1 MQRKPW
7 FEIHDHP
14 RFPSFL
20 RNLVTEALEAI
31 WGALNVYRSIVPTLK
46 HAMETVDSHEVVDLC
61 SGGGGPWLGL
71 QQDLTAAGYPV
82 LVHLTDL
89 YPNQPAFDRMS
100 RQSLHT
106 ITSYPEPVDVTCLPE
121 GLTGFRTIF
130 SSFHHLDP
138 SNARAVLADS
148 FLHHKGIAILEAAER
163 SIPVIAAIFLLPL
176 LTLILAPGIRPFR
189 WSRFLWTYILPVI
202 PIVIGLDGILSCLRS
217 YSQADLV
224 ELTEGL
230 NSESYSWQ
238 IGRVGD
244 GFIRITY
251 LIGLPTA
258 TPDLK

>member
-20 RNLVTEALEAI
+20 RNLVTEALEAM

-89 YPNQPAFDRMS
+89 YPNQRAFDKVS
-100 RQSLHT
+100 QQSLHT
-106 ITSYPEPVDVTCLPE
+106 ITSYSEPVDATCPPE
-121 GLTGFRTIF
+121 GFTGFRTIF
-130 SSFHHLDP
+130 SSFHHFDP
-138 SNARAVLADS
+138 QDARAVLADS
-148 FLHHKGIAILEAAER
+148 FHRNEGLAIFDAAER
-163 SIPVIAAIFLLPL
+163 SIPVIAGIFFLPL
-176 LTLILAPGIRPFR
+176 FTLILAPGIRPFR
-189 WSRFLWTYILPVI
+189 WSRLLWTYLLPVI

-217 YSQADLV
+217 YSRTDLA
-224 ELTEGL
+224 ELTKGL
-230 NSESYSWQ
+230 NSENYSWK

-244 GFIRITY
+244 RFIRITY
-251 LIGLPTA
+251 LIGMPIA
-258 TPDLK
+258 VSD